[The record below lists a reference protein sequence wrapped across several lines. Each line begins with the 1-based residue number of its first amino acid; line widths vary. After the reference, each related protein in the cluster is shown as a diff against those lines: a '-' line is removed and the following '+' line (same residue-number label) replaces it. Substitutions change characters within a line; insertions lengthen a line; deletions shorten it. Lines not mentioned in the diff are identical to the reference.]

1 MMPVMR
7 RPAMLPPLCD
17 PDFSFMNPSSDTPT
31 PPNEQPDAFVAHH
44 PPERRATIERVRLL
58 CVAMLISLIGLGI
71 AWELRLAPLPQG
83 TGMLA
88 LKVLPLC
95 FALTGL
101 LKHRLYTYRWLTL
114 LIWLYFTEGV
124 VRASGDTGV
133 SQLLAGVEVALSVG
147 LFTACAIYIRLRL
160 QVLPPKSKSGRTT

>member
-1 MMPVMR
+1 MTT
-7 RPAMLPPLCD
+7 
-17 PDFSFMNPSSDTPT
+17 SDTPDQE
-31 PPNEQPDAFVAHH
+31 PADPDTFIAHH
-44 PPERRATIERVRLL
+44 PPERRATIERLRLL
-58 CVAMLISLIGLGI
+58 CVASLVSLIGLGV
-71 AWELRLAPLPQG
+71 AWELWLAPLPQG

-95 FALTGL
+95 LGVAGL

-160 QVLPPKSKSGRTT
+160 RVLPPKSKSGRTT